1 MERGISKIAV
11 EYQNRLT
18 GLGFKILKELLRAFS
33 FEITALSH
41 EDREQREELVEDL
54 ITITPTSQR
63 NSTA

>member
-1 MERGISKIAV
+1 MERGILKIAV

-18 GLGFKILKELLRAFS
+18 RLGFKTLEELLRAFS